1 MPELPEV
8 ETLARDL
15 RSAVQDPH
23 PDLPVTPLPPAGE
36 GPGVRVAQQAGTK
49 DE

>member
-15 RSAVQDPH
+15 RATVLGRTITEAWVS
-23 PDLPVTPLPPAGE
+23 PDAP
-36 GPGVRVAQQAGTK
+36 R
-49 DE
+49 